1 MKSNYKDL
9 EGLQLDPIFQ
19 ILTIL
24 VTSFLLNIIP
34 FAGPSNLFIA
44 YDASIVAVDV
54 DPFTIGMA
62 VAVGSASAKF
72 IHYLITFFAGKYIGE
87 KRRKKLDAES
97 ARLKKWAMLT
107 LFVVAA
113 TPLPD
118 EPVIIP
124 LGLLRYNPGKLFIA
138 YFAGKLII
146 GVVGA
151 FLGKLGYAM
160 FKPWISNEVLV
171 VISIVVTI
179 VATVVLLKVDVTKL
193 AEKIFKREIKL
204 MPE

>member
-1 MKSNYKDL
+1 MNPNTKISRRFT
-9 EGLQLDPIFQ
+9 LDPVFQ
-19 ILTIL
+19 IFTIL
-24 VTSFLLNIIP
+24 VSSFLLNIIP

-44 YDASIVAVDV
+44 YNASIVAVDV
-54 DPFTIGMA
+54 DPFTIGVA
-62 VAVGSASAKF
+62 VAFASASAKF

-87 KRRKKLDAES
+87 QRRKKLDAES
-97 ARLKKWAMLT
+97 AKLKKWAMLT
-107 LFVVAA
+107 LFAVAA

-124 LGLLRYNPGKLFIA
+124 LGLLRYNPGKLFTA

-160 FKPWISNEVLV
+160 FKPWISNEVLM
-171 VISIVVTI
+171 VISIIVTI
-179 VATVVLLKVDVTKL
+179 VVTVVLLKVDVTKL

>member
-1 MKSNYKDL
+1 VS
-9 EGLQLDPIFQ
+9 
-19 ILTIL
+19 
-24 VTSFLLNIIP
+24 SFLLNIIP

-44 YDASIVAVDV
+44 YNASIVAVDV
-54 DPFTIGMA
+54 DPFTIGVA
-62 VAVGSASAKF
+62 VAFASASAKF

-87 KRRKKLDAES
+87 QLRKKLDAES
-97 ARLKKWAMLT
+97 AKLKKWAMLT
-107 LFVVAA
+107 LFAVAA

-124 LGLLRYNPGKLFIA
+124 LGLLRYNPGKLFTA

-160 FKPWISNEVLV
+160 FKPWISNEVLM
-171 VISIVVTI
+171 VISIIVTI
-179 VATVVLLKVDVTKL
+179 VVTVVLLKVDVTKL